1 MALDDR
7 AGLTATDVHRWI
19 RGLQLF
25 HAARFAVMAAVV
37 GATIVSDLVQSGCT
51 PENPCG
57 PSPQGTWWLAL
68 LFASL
73 VWLMFA
79 PGLGCLSAFALGIL
93 GAGYDPAISARG
105 WWAAE
110 AALSAAALVF
120 LLLIRVHQYRVAATI
135 ARRITLPG
143 DRAAGTSVPWGGLWA
158 QFIINEGNPGV
169 FISFAAAT
177 GIVLLIFY
185 QHYQPDDQTPGL
197 TFASQLGL
205 VGGPGDQ
212 TPWLSFAIL
221 AWLLAAAAT
230 LRPARVWWAHRR
242 PVDGDL
248 RGILVSTRWPALDNG
263 KISAA
268 DGSGLRL
275 AVLRSPVPARDKD
288 WTQPEL
294 AMLKGQLWYGGVV
307 QTYALDGEAL
317 ADAIL
322 GLPQLTLLHSW
333 HAPPPAS
340 TVEDENSTSEGDQQ
354 TADPAPMVAD
364 SRAPMVA
371 DGDGPPV
378 ALALTPF
385 TAYDENISRMKRWI
399 LGSVTALLV
408 VGTLAGAVASEL
420 SDEPGLWGGFVP
432 GLFLLC
438 VAPLM
443 PHYLRAHISV
453 NVDGVTVVNSMS
465 RHQIPWSAIDRVDL
479 RPAHGLWQWWGSGRE
494 DFQLRFSTP
503 YGVFRAEA
511 PVDPDSTGEMA
522 VLLNRILDYRDRTR
536 VTDGHQPTP

>member
-37 GATIVSDLVQSGCT
+37 GATMVSDLVQSVCT

-73 VWLMFA
+73 VLLIGA
-79 PGLGCLSAFALGIL
+79 PGLGCLSALALGIL
-93 GAGYDPAISARG
+93 GAGYDPALGARG

-120 LLLIRVHQYRVAATI
+120 LLLIRVHQHRVAATI
-135 ARRITLPG
+135 ARRITPPG
-143 DRAAGTSVPWGGLWA
+143 GRAAGTSVPWGGLRA
-158 QFIINEGNPGV
+158 QFITREGEPGV
-169 FISFAAAT
+169 FIGFAAAA
-177 GIVLLIFY
+177 GIVLWIMH
-185 QHYQPDDQTPGL
+185 QHHPDDQTPGL

-205 VGGPGDQ
+205 VGAPGDQ

-248 RGILVSTRWPALDNG
+248 RGILVSTRWPDPYADG
-263 KISAA
+263 KICAA
-268 DGSGLRL
+268 DGSGLL
-275 AVLRSPVPARDKD
+275 LTVLRSPVPARDKD

-294 AMLKGQLWYGGVV
+294 VMLKGQLWYGGVV
-307 QTYALDGEAL
+307 QIYALDGEAL

-322 GLPQLTLLHSW
+322 GLPQLTLLRSW
-333 HAPPPAS
+333 HAPPAAS
-340 TVEDENSTSEGDQQ
+340 TVQDENSTFEGDQQ

-364 SRAPMVA
+364 SRTPMVA
-371 DGDGPPV
+371 DGDGPPG

-385 TAYDENISRMKRWI
+385 TAYDTSRMKRWM

-420 SDEPGLWGGFVP
+420 SDEPGLWGGFVQ
-432 GLFLLC
+432 GLFLLLC
-438 VAPLM
+438 ALVV
-443 PHYLRAHISV
+443 PHYLRAHIAV
-453 NVDGVTVVNSMS
+453 NVDGVTVINSMS
-465 RHQIPWSAIDRVDL
+465 RHQIPWSAIDQVDL
-479 RPAHGLWQWWGSGRE
+479 RPAHGLWQFWGSGRE
-494 DFQLRFSTP
+494 VDFQLRFSTP

-511 PVDPDSTGEMA
+511 PLGPDPTGEMA
-522 VLLNRILDYRDRTR
+522 ALLNRILDYQDRTR
-536 VTDGHQPTP
+536 VTDGHLRTP